1 MTDNKLKNSDR
12 IPASSQP
19 NDITQRSMSDEPR
32 ATNDTESP
40 PFDKQKFFIK
50 LFVIF
55 LTISSFVYLVFI
67 DETKVS
73 SPVTASFT
81 TTNERGGDK

>member
-1 MTDNKLKNSDR
+1 MTDNKLKNSDQ
-12 IPASSQP
+12 IPTSSQS
-19 NDITQRSMSDEPR
+19 NDKTQSSMSDEPR

-40 PFDKQKFFIK
+40 SFDKQKFFIK

-67 DETKVS
+67 DETKAS

-81 TTNERGGDK
+81 TTNERGGNR